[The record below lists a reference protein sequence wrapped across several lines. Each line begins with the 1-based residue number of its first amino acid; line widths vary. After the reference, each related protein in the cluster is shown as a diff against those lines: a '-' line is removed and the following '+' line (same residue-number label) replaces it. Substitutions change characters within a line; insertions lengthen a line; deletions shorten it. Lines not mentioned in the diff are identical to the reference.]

1 MSELR
6 WNRMLG
12 QWIVTATHRQDRTF
26 LPPAEYCPLCPTRS
40 DEFATEVPASSYDIV
55 LFENRFPS
63 LQTPPP
69 EAALQ
74 SAGLFTV
81 APAVGQCEV
90 VLYTHEHNLTF
101 AQLPQQRIENLI
113 SVWAE
118 RTEVLGGR
126 EGIEYVF
133 VIEQDRAK
141 RRVPA
146 RERTLPTMRSRWALR
161 PFVSIRH
168 GSSPSSRR
176 QRANVA

>member
-1 MSELR
+1 
-6 WNRMLG
+6 MLG

-133 VIEQDRAK
+133 VIEQEIAQSAAYSRENGCCLLCDLVGLFDRSFPYVMA
-141 RRVPA
+141 VHQAPEDSA
-146 RERTLPTMRSRWALR
+146 QMLREASQPL
-161 PFVSIRH
+161 
-168 GSSPSSRR
+168 
-176 QRANVA
+176 